1 MLTYILF
8 NTLIYGTL
16 ARALGAR
23 YRYAKFVNVNL
34 WSVMIFWTYSSIQF
48 IQGNSSRYMTIL
60 ALVLLFGWFFLINTF
75 VINSFANEEQRDLFG
90 LIFTLWASLLLENI
104 INVTYWPN
112 AVSTSLGLWTHL
124 HLLLIIVSI
133 CTITTYCFHLSY
145 RGKVWQAIGTQTSS
159 VRALGIRVNHLLNL
173 LSALLFPLI
182 VSIGIL
188 IANESAIKP
197 SDNLFYFI
205 KAVGIMI
212 LVGTEKKQYM
222 FVWALLYVTLEYLCF
237 VTLWLPISYKETLIL
252 FLILCILLI
261 KPTWLFSFRT
271 RTR

>member
-23 YRYAKFVNVNL
+23 YRYAKFVNVSL

-48 IQGNSSRYMTIL
+48 IQGDSSRYMTL
-60 ALVLLFGWFFLINTF
+60 LTLVMLFGWFFLINTF
-75 VINSFANEEQRDLFG
+75 VIKSFTNEEQRDLFG
-90 LIFTLWASLLLENI
+90 LIFSLWASLLLENI
-104 INVTYWPN
+104 INVTYGPN
-112 AVSTSLGLWTHL
+112 AVSTSFGLWTPL
-124 HLLLIIVSI
+124 HLLLVIVSI

-159 VRALGIRVNHLLNL
+159 VRALGIHVTQLLHLLYV
-173 LSALLFPLI
+173 LLFPLV

-222 FVWALLYVTLEYLCF
+222 YVWALLYVTLEYLCF
-237 VTLWLPISYKETLIL
+237 VTLWFPISYKETLIL

-261 KPTWLFSFRT
+261 KPTWLFSFHSRT
-271 RTR
+271 R

>member
-23 YRYAKFVNVNL
+23 YRYAKFINVSL
-34 WSVMIFWTYSSIQF
+34 WSVMIFWTYSSIQI
-48 IQGNSSRYMTIL
+48 IQGNSSRYITL
-60 ALVLLFGWFFLINTF
+60 LTLVLLFGWFFLINKF
-75 VINSFANEEQRDLFG
+75 VIKSFVNEEQRDLFG

-112 AVSTSLGLWTHL
+112 AVSTSLVSWTPL
-124 HLLLIIVSI
+124 QLLLIIVCI
-133 CTITTYCFHLSY
+133 GTITTYCFHVSY
-145 RGKVWQAIGTQTSS
+145 RGKVWQAIGTQTRS
-159 VRALGIRVNHLLNL
+159 VRALGVRVNYLLDL

-182 VSIGIL
+182 VCVGML

-197 SDNLFYFI
+197 SDNLFYLI
-205 KAVGIMI
+205 KAIGIMI

-222 FVWALLYVTLEYLCF
+222 YLWALVYVTFEYLCF
-237 VTLWLPISYKETLIL
+237 VTRWFPISYKETLIL
-252 FLILCILLI
+252 FLILCVLLI
-261 KPTWLFSFRT
+261 KPTWLFSFRS
-271 RTR
+271 RNI